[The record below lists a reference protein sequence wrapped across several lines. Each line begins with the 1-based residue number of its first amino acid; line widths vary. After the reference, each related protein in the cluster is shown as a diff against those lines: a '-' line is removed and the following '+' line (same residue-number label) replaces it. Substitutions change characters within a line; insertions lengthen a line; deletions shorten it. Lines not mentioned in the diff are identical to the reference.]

1 MAPVAARLRMIMA
14 TIALVR
20 VMIAVSSLFC
30 FRSDIFIDDFSNL
43 LKSPMYTS
51 EHIRT
56 PLVCAF
62 LITLGNRPE
71 YDPPSR
77 PSPSGTRSSYK
88 ISNDARVDNHCYFY
102 FLVPRLGPANQL
114 KAPRTI
120 LSKAEFLYLS
130 KLP

>member
-43 LKSPMYTS
+43 LKSPTYTS

-62 LITLGNRPE
+62 LITLGIRPE

-77 PSPSGTRSSYK
+77 PSLSGTRSSYK
-88 ISNDARVDNHCYFY
+88 ISNDARVDNHCYFS
-102 FLVPRLGPANQL
+102 FLLPPLRPANHFN
-114 KAPRTI
+114 PPPPT
-120 LSKAEFLYLS
+120 LSK
-130 KLP
+130 